1 MVDMAH
7 PAGLIAAGLLNNPV
21 KYAHIV
27 TSTTHK
33 TLRGPR
39 GGVILMGEDFENP
52 WGVKTP
58 KGETKMMSAMLDSA
72 VFPGMQGGPLMH
84 VIAAKAVCFKEALEP
99 NFKTYMKNG
108 VISYTIPSLSSD
120 KKSLVTSRHQS
131 ILQQNV
137 DNWSREVDVFN
148 RELREVYIPKL
159 LKIN

>member
-1 MVDMAH
+1 M
-7 PAGLIAAGLLNNPV
+7 GSKLIFAPESPQISE
-21 KYAHIV
+21 Y
-27 TSTTHK
+27 
-33 TLRGPR
+33 
-39 GGVILMGEDFENP
+39 
-52 WGVKTP
+52 
-58 KGETKMMSAMLDSA
+58 
-72 VFPGMQGGPLMH
+72 
-84 VIAAKAVCFKEALEP
+84 FKEIETSLINAENLDEEALYNKYCIRKPIIRYTKTDIIHDVEGLVYNIP
-99 NFKTYMKNG
+99 VDGNIDLLEYRPSTLLYSHIKTYMKNG